1 MSDGE
6 MDSET
11 RRATVDDENG
21 DNRSNNL
28 EAGAG
33 NVDSAVWWNS
43 VCVLAVEEIYNVDM
57 LM

>member
-33 NVDSAVWWNS
+33 NVDSAV
-43 VCVLAVEEIYNVDM
+43 
-57 LM
+57 